1 MKNFL
6 LLFAFIPS
14 ILMFARPGQVP
25 AGYPVYV
32 LLMIWVAL
40 EYFPGMAQR
49 ASHKSLLNIH
59 QQYVNEIQQIEGDS
73 VRDVA
78 RKLAKVQHSSDLFF
92 ESR

>member
-14 ILMFARPGQVP
+14 ILMFAGHGQAP
-25 AGYPVYV
+25 AGYPVYI
-32 LLMIWVAL
+32 LLMLWIAL

-49 ASHKSLLNIH
+49 ASRNSLLNIH
-59 QQYVNEIQQIEGDS
+59 QQYVNEIQQLEGDS
-73 VRDVA
+73 VREVA
-78 RKLAKVQHSSDLFF
+78 RKIAKVQHSSDLFF